1 MTKPQEQAS
10 AKAKTRKTAGRAS
23 RRGGPR
29 LRVLPVT
36 ILVASLMLSMKVAG
50 MWNGLDAVEPANAA
64 EGDTTPAQAA
74 KATPQDAA
82 DGAETAAAAD
92 NATGTGNG
100 ATAERAGDRALED
113 DDVFQ
118 APRQEAVSQRD
129 YAARVDLGSLSRGE
143 ILVLQKLA
151 DRRRDLDQ
159 REKALDEREQL
170 VAAMEKRVD
179 AKLAELKQ
187 IQGRLEEL
195 AGQYSEREEKEY
207 QRLVKIYEAMEPK
220 DAARIFEELDPPVL
234 LRVISRMK
242 ERKTAPILAEMN
254 PKTARYVTTH
264 MAERRQL
271 PALGN

>member
-1 MTKPQEQAS
+1 M
-10 AKAKTRKTAGRAS
+10 
-23 RRGGPR
+23 RRGWISARSAGVKFWCCR
-29 LRVLPVT
+29 NLP
-36 ILVASLMLSMKVAG
+36 IG
-50 MWNGLDAVEPANAA
+50 AA
-64 EGDTTPAQAA
+64 TLISV
-74 KATPQDAA
+74 K
-82 DGAETAAAAD
+82 
-92 NATGTGNG
+92 
-100 ATAERAGDRALED
+100 
-113 DDVFQ
+113 
-118 APRQEAVSQRD
+118 
-129 YAARVDLGSLSRGE
+129 
-143 ILVLQKLA
+143 
-151 DRRRDLDQ
+151 
-159 REKALDEREQL
+159 KALDEREQL